1 LFDLKA
7 SLARKTAVM
16 RADFA
21 LAQTLRQLVRH
32 AFDQTA
38 RVDKNQRRAV
48 RLNLR
53 HELIVDRG
61 PDILADNRSQ
71 LFIGHLNMKL
81 HRALVTDVDNGTVAR
96 APRENR
102 AGANQ
107 KTGVSLYRFLRRAKA
122 DPLQRSLGQCIQTLE
137 R

>member
-1 LFDLKA
+1 
-7 SLARKTAVM
+7 M

-38 RVDKNQRRAV
+38 RVDEDQRRAV

-61 PDILADNRSQ
+61 PDILADNRSEF
-71 LFIGHLNMKL
+71 FIGHLYMKL
-81 HRALVTDVDNGTVAR
+81 HLAPVTDVDNGTARPAIHCDMAR
-96 APRENR
+96 ADQQTRDLLDR
-102 AGANQ
+102 
-107 KTGVSLYRFLRRAKA
+107 LLRRAQA
-122 DPLQRSLGQCIQTLE
+122 DPLQRPLGQRIQTLE

>member
-1 LFDLKA
+1 
-7 SLARKTAVM
+7 M

-38 RVDKNQRRAV
+38 RVDEDQRRVV

-61 PDILADNRSQ
+61 QISWRI
-71 LFIGHLNMKL
+71 IGPSSSS
-81 HRALVTDVDNGTVAR
+81 GT
-96 APRENR
+96 
-102 AGANQ
+102 
-107 KTGVSLYRFLRRAKA
+107 S
-122 DPLQRSLGQCIQTLE
+122 I
-137 R
+137 

>member
-1 LFDLKA
+1 MPSSSEAVATTTENCAGFEFLFDLQA
-7 SLARKTAVM
+7 SFARQTAVM

-21 LAQTLRQLVRH
+21 FAQTLRQLVRH

-61 PDILADNRSQ
+61 PDILADNRSE
-71 LFIGHLNMKL
+71 LFIGHLDVKL
-81 HRALVTDVDNGTVAR
+81 HLALVTDIDNGAAGR
-96 APRENR
+96 AVR
-102 AGANQ
+102 
-107 KTGVSLYRFLRRAKA
+107 
-122 DPLQRSLGQCIQTLE
+122 
-137 R
+137 

>member
-1 LFDLKA
+1 MADHVDMADVDAELQRGRGDTVRICAGFEFLFDLKA

-38 RVDKNQRRAV
+38 RVDENQRRTV
-48 RLNLR
+48 RVNLR
-53 HELIVDRG
+53 HELIVYGG

-81 HRALVTDVDNGTVAR
+81 HGALVTDVDNGAVGRTAR
-96 APRENR
+96 
-102 AGANQ
+102 
-107 KTGVSLYRFLRRAKA
+107 
-122 DPLQRSLGQCIQTLE
+122 
-137 R
+137 

>member
-1 LFDLKA
+1 
-7 SLARKTAVM
+7 M

-38 RVDKNQRRAV
+38 RVDEDQRRVV

-61 PDILADNRSQ
+61 PDILADNRSE
-71 LFIGHLNMKL
+71 LFIGHLDVKL
-81 HRALVTDVDNGTVAR
+81 HLALVTDIDNGAAGR
-96 APRENR
+96 AVR
-102 AGANQ
+102 
-107 KTGVSLYRFLRRAKA
+107 
-122 DPLQRSLGQCIQTLE
+122 
-137 R
+137 